1 MRVEVVHVWRA
12 AARVWAVL
20 LLTFGLLALSAPQ
33 GRAFGSVRPVPGPV
47 VRPFDPPDQDWLPG
61 HRGVDLAAAVGS
73 AVRAAAAGRV
83 SVAQVIAGRGV
94 VTIVHGELRTTY
106 EPVEAT
112 VTVGQN
118 VAAGDVIGRLQAG
131 HCAEGC
137 LHFGLKRGD
146 TYLDPL
152 GGAAGVRLLPASAV
166 DMARTLAADRAAAER
181 AALLAGAGSAAP
193 SGSGVLLNPV
203 GGPISSPFGQRFH
216 PIFHEWRLHAGVDL
230 RASCGTPIRAAADGV
245 VQSVSY
251 DSSGGHRL
259 VIGHTGG
266 LTTHYLHALKRY
278 QVRDGQR
285 VTRGQ
290 VVGLVG
296 STGWSTGCHLHFGT
310 KLNGRH
316 VDPARY
322 L

>member
-1 MRVEVVHVWRA
+1 MLRGVLRVGSVLVLAW
-12 AARVWAVL
+12 VL
-20 LLTFGLLALSAPQ
+20 LVAGAAE

-47 VRPFDPPDQDWLPG
+47 LRGFDPPAHDWLPG
-61 HRGVDLAAAVGS
+61 HRGVDLAAPVGS
-73 AVRAAAAGRV
+73 GVRAAASGRV

-106 EPVEAT
+106 EPVRAS
-112 VTVGQN
+112 VRVGQR
-118 VAAGDVIGRLQAG
+118 VDAGDVIGTVQAG
-131 HCAEGC
+131 HCAAGC

-146 TYLDPL
+146 EYLDPL
-152 GGAAGVRLLPASAV
+152 GGSGVRLLPGSAV
-166 DMARTLAADRAAAER
+166 ALARRLAAER
-181 AALLAGAGSAAP
+181 AAALAAGGFEA

-203 GGPISSPFGQRFH
+203 GGRITSPFGRRFH

-245 VQSVSY
+245 VRSVSY

-259 VIGHTGG
+259 VLAHAGG
-266 LTTHYLHALKRY
+266 LATHYLHALRRY
-278 QVRDGQR
+278 QVRKGQH
-285 VTRGQ
+285 VKRGQ

-296 STGWSTGCHLHFGT
+296 STGWSTGCHLHLGT
-310 KLNGRH
+310 TVNGRL

>member
-1 MRVEVVHVWRA
+1 MLRGVLRVASALVLAW
-12 AARVWAVL
+12 VL
-20 LLTFGLLALSAPQ
+20 LVVAASE

-47 VRPFDPPDQDWLPG
+47 LRGFDPPAQDWLPG
-61 HRGVDLAAAVGS
+61 HRGVDLAAPVGS
-73 AVRAAAAGRV
+73 RVRAAASGRV

-106 EPVEAT
+106 EPVRAS
-112 VTVGQN
+112 VRVGQR
-118 VAAGDVIGRLQAG
+118 VDAGDVIGTVEAG
-131 HCAEGC
+131 HCAAGC

-146 TYLDPL
+146 EYLDPL
-152 GGAAGVRLLPASAV
+152 GGSDVRLLPGSAV
-166 DMARTLAADRAAAER
+166 ALARRLAAER
-181 AALLAGAGSAAP
+181 AAALAAGGFEG

-203 GGPISSPFGQRFH
+203 GGPITSPFGRRFH

-245 VQSVSY
+245 VRSVSY

-259 VIGHTGG
+259 VIAHAGG
-266 LTTHYLHALKRY
+266 LATHYLHALRRY
-278 QVRDGQR
+278 QVRKGQR
-285 VTRGQ
+285 VKRGQ

-296 STGWSTGCHLHFGT
+296 STGWSTGCHLHLGVT
-310 KLNGRH
+310 VNGRH

>member
-1 MRVEVVHVWRA
+1 MLRGVLRVTSVLVVAW
-12 AARVWAVL
+12 VL
-20 LLTFGLLALSAPQ
+20 LVAGAAE

-47 VRPFDPPDQDWLPG
+47 VRGFDPPAQDWLPG
-61 HRGVDLAAAVGS
+61 HRGVDLAAPVGS
-73 AVRAAAAGRV
+73 RVRAAASGRV

-106 EPVEAT
+106 EPVRAS
-112 VTVGQN
+112 VRVGQR
-118 VAAGDVIGRLQAG
+118 VDAGDVIGTVEAG
-131 HCAEGC
+131 HCAAGC

-146 TYLDPL
+146 EYLDPL
-152 GGAAGVRLLPASAV
+152 GGSDVRLLPGSAV
-166 DMARTLAADRAAAER
+166 ALARRLAAER
-181 AALLAGAGSAAP
+181 AAALAAGGFEG

-203 GGPISSPFGQRFH
+203 GGPITSPFGRRFH

-245 VQSVSY
+245 VRSVSY

-259 VIGHTGG
+259 VIAHAGG
-266 LTTHYLHALKRY
+266 LATHYLHALRRY
-278 QVRDGQR
+278 QVRKGQR
-285 VTRGQ
+285 VKRGQ

-296 STGWSTGCHLHFGT
+296 STGWSTGCHLHLGT
-310 KLNGRH
+310 TVNGRL

>member
-1 MRVEVVHVWRA
+1 MLR
-12 AARVWAVL
+12 AVL
-20 LLTFGLLALSAPQ
+20 RVGSVLVLAWVLLVAGAAE

-47 VRPFDPPDQDWLPG
+47 VRGFDPPSRDWLPG
-61 HRGVDLAAAVGS
+61 HRGVDLAAPVGS
-73 AVRAAAAGRV
+73 GVRAAASGRV

-106 EPVEAT
+106 EPVRAS
-112 VTVGQN
+112 VRVGQR
-118 VAAGDVIGRLQAG
+118 VDAGDVIGTVEAG
-131 HCAEGC
+131 HCAAGC

-146 TYLDPL
+146 EYLDPL
-152 GGAAGVRLLPASAV
+152 GGSDVRLLPESAV
-166 DMARTLAADRAAAER
+166 AVARRLAAER
-181 AALLAGAGSAAP
+181 AAALAAGGFEA

-203 GGPISSPFGQRFH
+203 GGRISSPFGRRFH

-230 RASCGTPIRAAADGV
+230 RAFCGTPIRAAADGAV
-245 VQSVSY
+245 RSVSY

-259 VIGHTGG
+259 VLAHAGG

-278 QVRDGQR
+278 RVRTGQKVR
-285 VTRGQ
+285 RGQ

-296 STGWSTGCHLHFGT
+296 STGWSTGCHLHLGVRV
-310 KLNGRH
+310 NGRL
-316 VDPARY
+316 VDPATY

>member
-1 MRVEVVHVWRA
+1 MLRGVLRVGSVLVLAW
-12 AARVWAVL
+12 VL
-20 LLTFGLLALSAPQ
+20 LVAGAAE

-47 VRPFDPPDQDWLPG
+47 LRGFDPPAHDWLPG
-61 HRGVDLAAAVGS
+61 HRGVDLAAPVGS
-73 AVRAAAAGRV
+73 GVRAAASGRV

-106 EPVEAT
+106 EPVRAS
-112 VTVGQN
+112 VRVGQR
-118 VAAGDVIGRLQAG
+118 VDAGDVIGTVQAG
-131 HCAEGC
+131 HCAAGC

-146 TYLDPL
+146 EYLDPL
-152 GGAAGVRLLPASAV
+152 GGSDVRLLPGSAV
-166 DMARTLAADRAAAER
+166 ALARRLAAER
-181 AALLAGAGSAAP
+181 AAALAAGGFEA

-203 GGPISSPFGQRFH
+203 GGRITSPFGRRFH
-216 PIFHEWRLHAGVDL
+216 PICHEWRLHAGVDL

-245 VQSVSY
+245 VRSVSY

-259 VIGHTGG
+259 VIAHAGG
-266 LTTHYLHALKRY
+266 LATHYLHALRRY
-278 QVRDGQR
+278 QVRKGQH
-285 VTRGQ
+285 VKRGQ

-296 STGWSTGCHLHFGT
+296 STGWSTGCHLHLGT
-310 KLNGRH
+310 TVNGRL

>member
-1 MRVEVVHVWRA
+1 MSRTVVRLGSVLMVAW
-12 AARVWAVL
+12 L
-20 LLTFGLLALSAPQ
+20 LLLAGAPES
-33 GRAFGSVRPVPGPV
+33 RAFGSVRPVPGPV
-47 VRPFDPPDQDWLPG
+47 VRGYDPPANDWLPG
-61 HRGVDLAAAVGS
+61 HRGVDLAAPVGTV
-73 AVRAAAAGRV
+73 VRAAASGRV

-106 EPVEAT
+106 EPVRAS
-112 VTVGQN
+112 VRVGDQ
-118 VAAGDVIGRLQAG
+118 VAAGDPIGTVEAG
-131 HCAEGC
+131 HCDGGC

-146 TYLDPL
+146 DYLDPL
-152 GGAAGVRLLPASAV
+152 GAVQVRLLPASAV
-166 DMARTLAADRAAAER
+166 AQARKLAAER
-181 AALLAGAGSAAP
+181 AAALAAGAAEA

-203 GGPISSPFGQRFH
+203 GGRISSPFGRRFH

-259 VIGHTGG
+259 IIAHAGG
-266 LTTHYLHALKRY
+266 LTTHYLHAQKRY
-278 QVRDGQR
+278 RVRRGQK
-285 VTRGQ
+285 VKRGQ
-290 VVGLVG
+290 VVGFVG
-296 STGWSTGCHLHFGT
+296 STGWSTACHLHLTT
-310 KLNGRH
+310 KLNGRL

>member
-1 MRVEVVHVWRA
+1 MLRGVLRVTSVLVVAW
-12 AARVWAVL
+12 VL
-20 LLTFGLLALSAPQ
+20 LVAGAAE

-47 VRPFDPPDQDWLPG
+47 VRGFDPPAQDWLPG
-61 HRGVDLAAAVGS
+61 HRGVDLAAPVGS
-73 AVRAAAAGRV
+73 RVRAAASGRV

-106 EPVEAT
+106 EPVRAS
-112 VTVGQN
+112 VRVGQR
-118 VAAGDVIGRLQAG
+118 VDAGDVIGTVQAG
-131 HCAEGC
+131 HCAAGC

-146 TYLDPL
+146 KYLDPL
-152 GGAAGVRLLPASAV
+152 GGSDVRLLPGSAV
-166 DMARTLAADRAAAER
+166 ALARRLAAER
-181 AALLAGAGSAAP
+181 AAALAAGGFEG

-203 GGPISSPFGQRFH
+203 GGPITSPFGRRFH

-245 VQSVSY
+245 VRSVSY

-259 VIGHTGG
+259 VIAHAGG
-266 LTTHYLHALKRY
+266 LATHYLHALRRY
-278 QVRDGQR
+278 QVRKGQR
-285 VTRGQ
+285 VKRGQ

-296 STGWSTGCHLHFGT
+296 STGWSTGCHLHLGT
-310 KLNGRH
+310 TVNGRL